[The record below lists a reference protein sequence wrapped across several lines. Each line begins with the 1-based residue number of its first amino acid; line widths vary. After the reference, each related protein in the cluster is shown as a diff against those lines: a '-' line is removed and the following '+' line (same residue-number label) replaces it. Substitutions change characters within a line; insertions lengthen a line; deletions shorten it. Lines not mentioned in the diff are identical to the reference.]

1 MAGEGGG
8 GDGVVQ
14 YRGIK
19 YAFLRDQ
26 MAVPE
31 LVTEYGSEKVDARE
45 FGYVGFCF
53 SPFLNFLI
61 SVDFKVKSLES

>member
-1 MAGEGGG
+1 MSCHTPFGSFEGWK

-26 MAVPE
+26 MAVPQ
-31 LVTEYGSEKVDARE
+31 LVTEYGSERVDATE

-53 SPFLNFLI
+53 SPFFSISSFL
-61 SVDFKVKSLES
+61 